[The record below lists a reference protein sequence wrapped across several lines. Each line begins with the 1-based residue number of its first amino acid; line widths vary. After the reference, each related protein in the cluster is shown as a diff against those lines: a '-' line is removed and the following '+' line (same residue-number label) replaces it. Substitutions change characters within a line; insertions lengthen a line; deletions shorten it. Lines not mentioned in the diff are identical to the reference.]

1 MILCFYQLSRM
12 MIPEKAKKI
21 ECDVLVVG
29 AGPAGCSAAFFSELL
44 DADNKCEII
53 LIERLDN
60 QKYLNYHDM
69 CGEGVS
75 EFLFRD
81 IAPIKPS
88 CIIEKIRKVR
98 EYWPGDIEIE
108 TTMEGY
114 ILDRPLFLKGIVDQY
129 IKLGGK
135 YIQNSLVDF
144 IEKEGEIKVK
154 LSDGEFVKTKY
165 LIAADGANSL
175 IRKKIGIGGR
185 VKPFIQYVVDN
196 EPEHDTLIFEY
207 DEKWKGDYKWEFPHG
222 KTTKV
227 GFPFLKHSDRE
238 KAEGTILAKQTRMV
252 GFGGVGNNVHGN
264 TLLVGDAAC
273 HSNPLTKGGI
283 RPGMVS
289 GKMAAE
295 AIINDNPLE
304 YDKKWKK
311 SDFASPIFLQAFD
324 RLKEMDNLD
333 LARHMR
339 PFRRGFNV
347 FSTIKSLL
355 FYRKYLELYK
365 AYYLSNRVG
374 W

>member
-1 MILCFYQLSRM
+1 M

-29 AGPAGCSAAFFSELL
+29 AGPAGSSAAFFSELL
-44 DADNKCEII
+44 DEDDKHEVC

-60 QKYLNYHDM
+60 QKYLNYHEM

-75 EFLFRD
+75 ADLFRD
-81 IAPIKPS
+81 ISPIKPS

-98 EYWPGDIEIE
+98 EYWPGDIEIK
-108 TTMEGY
+108 TTMNGY
-114 ILDRPLFLKGIVDQY
+114 IIDRPLFLKGIVDQY

-135 YIQNSLVDF
+135 YIQNSFVDF

-175 IRKKIGIGGR
+175 IRKKLGIKGR
-185 VKPFIQYVVDN
+185 VKPFIQYVVDK

-222 KTTKV
+222 ETTKV
-227 GFPFLKHSDRE
+227 GFPFLKHSDSE
-238 KAEGTILAKQTRMV
+238 EIEGTILAKQTRMV
-252 GFGGVGNNVHGN
+252 GFGGVENNVHGN
-264 TLLVGDAAC
+264 ILMVGDAAC

-311 SDFASPIFLQAFD
+311 SDFASPLFLKAFNM
-324 RLKEMDNLD
+324 LKEMDNHE
-333 LARHMR
+333 LARHIR
-339 PFRRGFNV
+339 PFRKGFNV
-347 FSTIKSLL
+347 FSTIKSVM
-355 FYRKYLELYK
+355 FHRKYLEIYK